1 MKKLAGIALF
11 LAVLY
16 ALLLCAG
23 DRAASYEN
31 HFNVGQRIGLYGILT
46 LAAGLVIV
54 TGNIDLSMGSVV
66 GLCATVLCL
75 MLMNSEWI
83 FGVNL
88 GEGLDFRFAVSVP
101 DARVRLAIAIPTIL
115 TLGVV
120 IGLVNGLLVT
130 YLGVQAFVVT
140 LCGMFIYRG
149 LARWA
154 ANDQNTGLAGE
165 FPEVRALLLDNFF
178 GVPVHLVLL
187 LGLLGVAMVLLH
199 FSVLGRY
206 FYAIGSNER
215 AARFSGISTIFFKIL
230 AFVFCSTLTAL
241 YAILYVFTYNS
252 VQPSGTGNMDELYA
266 IAGAVL
272 GGFSLRG
279 GEGTVLGILIGT
291 CIIRILPNLTTMW
304 NVSNTLE
311 PVVIGVALLLGAT
324 VDELLRRRRASRKV

>member
-23 DRAASYEN
+23 EGASSYEN
-31 HFNVGQRIGLYGILT
+31 HFRLGERIGLYGILT

-54 TGNIDLSMGSVV
+54 TGNIDLSMGSVI

-75 MLMNSEWI
+75 MLMSSVWI
-83 FGVNL
+83 FGYKFD
-88 GEGLDFRFAVSVP
+88 EGLDFRVALSIP
-101 DARVRLAIAIPTIL
+101 DARVRFAIAIPTIL
-115 TLGVV
+115 ALGVA

-130 YLGVQAFVVT
+130 YLRVQAFVVT

-149 LARWA
+149 MARWA
-154 ANDQNTGLAGE
+154 GNDQNTGLAGE
-165 FPEVRALLLDNFF
+165 FPEVRALLLGDFL
-178 GVPVHLVLL
+178 GMPVAFVLL
-187 LGLLGVAMVLLH
+187 LGLLAAAVVLLH
-199 FSVLGRY
+199 ASVLGRY

-215 AARFSGISTIFFKIL
+215 AARFSGISTNVYKIL
-230 AFVFCSTLTAL
+230 AFVLCSTLTAL
-241 YAILYVFTYNS
+241 YSILYVFTYNS
-252 VQPSGTGNMDELYA
+252 VQPSVTGNTDELYA

-291 CIIRILPNLTTMW
+291 CIIQVLPNMTEMW
-304 NVSNTLE
+304 NVSNTLK

-324 VDELLRRRRASRKV
+324 VDELLRRRRANRKA

>member
-16 ALLLCAG
+16 AMLLCAG
-23 DRAASYEN
+23 EGAASYYN
-31 HFNVGQRIGLYGILT
+31 HFNLGQRIGLYGILT

-54 TGNIDLSMGSVV
+54 TGNIDLSMGSVI
-66 GLCATVLCL
+66 GLCATVLCM
-75 MLMNSEWI
+75 MLMNAEWV
-83 FGVNL
+83 FGMKFA
-88 GEGLDFRFAVSVP
+88 EGLDFRFAVSVP
-101 DARVRLAIAIPTIL
+101 DPNVRLAIAIPTVL
-115 TLGVV
+115 ALGVV
-120 IGLVNGLLVT
+120 IGLINGLLVT

-154 ANDQNTGLAGE
+154 ASEQNKGLEGE
-165 FPEVRALLLDNFF
+165 YLNVRALLAGNLL
-178 GVPVHLVLL
+178 GVPTHLVLL
-187 LGLLGVAMVLLH
+187 LGLLAVAMVLLH

-215 AARFSGISTIFFKIL
+215 AARFSGISTNVYKIL
-230 AFVFCSTLTAL
+230 AFVLCSTLTAL
-241 YAILYVFTYNS
+241 YSILYVFTYNS

-291 CIIRILPNLTTMW
+291 CIIQVLPNMTEMW
-304 NVSNTLE
+304 NVSSTLK

-324 VDELLRRRRASRKV
+324 VDELLRRRRTMRKA